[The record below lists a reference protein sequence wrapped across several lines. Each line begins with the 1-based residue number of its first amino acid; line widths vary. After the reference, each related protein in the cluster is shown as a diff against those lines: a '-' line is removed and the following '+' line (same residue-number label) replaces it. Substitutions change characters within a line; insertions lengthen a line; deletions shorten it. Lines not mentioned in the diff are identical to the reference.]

1 MVSPLTFRSLL
12 RSPAFL
18 FGIAATLAVGVGAL
32 TVTFGIVS
40 AAVLRQPPFEGADRL
55 ATLYIVRNEI
65 GEPPQRR
72 ERWSYPRYELLRESQ
87 RSFEAVSSY
96 SNPTLTL
103 SGSGEAELVRGELVS
118 PSYFPLLRV
127 RAVIG
132 RTFAESED
140 EAARPTPVAM
150 LSYNLWRRRWA
161 SDSTLVGQAIRV
173 NGMMLT
179 VVGILPQDFHGLSG
193 SADMWVPSTMA
204 PQLTYADY
212 VRTNQNFISV
222 VGRLR
227 QGLTIQDARSE
238 LEVLGASINRTLPS
252 NPDYPNERVWAT
264 ALTLNQARVDPTLK
278 RSLVV
283 LVSAVALL
291 HLLACANVT
300 NLLLGRAAT
309 RRRDA
314 AVRLAIGSSSGRL
327 FRHLLG
333 EYLALAVP
341 AALFGVLLA
350 WWTSALLTPPTNVW
364 AARNFYGSL
373 AAFDT
378 PDFGAREVAFG
389 VALAVVTAFL
399 VAIPAA
405 LSAFKIDVYNEIR
418 SGSQGIASGAIR
430 LGRPTLRG
438 VIVAIEASLAVLLVV
453 SAGLLIDSF
462 QRMRRTRVGADTS
475 NVLTFWIIPSEARVP
490 PGNGSAQY
498 VSRVLDEM
506 SRVPGVVSASVD
518 GGAPLAGTARGSLYI
533 VGQPTPPAHEAPPIL
548 RHYVSPNHFSTLG
561 IPLKRGRVFTAS
573 DGAGGPKVTVIS
585 EGAAQKFWPNEDP
598 IGRRVWFTGSS
609 AAFGSAD
616 SSAEIVGIV
625 GDVMYEPLDRQPN
638 RASFYTPYTQF
649 TYASRMVFLKTT
661 GDPLAIVPAVRTAL
675 RSADPDV
682 AMRDVQTLDEIVN
695 GSWARTRFEA
705 RLFGGFGIA
714 ALLLAASGIFAVLA
728 YAVANRTRE
737 FGVRIALGAKREHVM
752 RVVLGEGLAFP
763 MIGMLAGIAAAFA
776 ATRVLRS
783 SLYEVSPLEPRVFI
797 GTVVLLL
804 LAAVLACLI
813 PAWRATRANP
823 MEAIRAE

>member
-1 MVSPLTFRSLL
+1 MVSPVTLRSLL

-32 TVTFGIVS
+32 TVTFGLVN
-40 AAVLRQPPFEGADRL
+40 AAMFRQPPFEGADRL

-72 ERWSYPRYELLRESQ
+72 ERWSYPRYELLRQSQ
-87 RSFEAVSSY
+87 RSFETVSSY

-103 SGSGEAELVRGELVS
+103 SGSGEAELLRGELVS
-118 PSYFPLLRV
+118 PSYFPLLRI

-140 EAARPTPVAM
+140 ETAKPTPVAL

-161 SDSTLVGQAIRV
+161 SDSSLVGQAIRV

-193 SADMWVPSTMA
+193 TADIWVPSTMA

-252 NPDYPNERVWAT
+252 DPEYPNERVWAT
-264 ALTLNQARVDPTLK
+264 ALTLNQARIDPGLK
-278 RSLVV
+278 RSLFV

-314 AVRLAIGSSSGRL
+314 AVRLAIGSSAGRL

-341 AALFGVLLA
+341 AALLGVLLA

-378 PDFGAREVAFG
+378 PGFGAREVAFG

-405 LSAFKIDVYNEIR
+405 LSAFNVDVYNEIR

-430 LGRPTLRG
+430 LARPTLRG

-462 QRMRRTRVGADTS
+462 QRMRRTQVGANTS
-475 NVLTFWIIPSEARVP
+475 NVLTFWILPSEARIP
-490 PGNGSAQY
+490 AGGGAAQY
-498 VSRVLDEM
+498 VSRVLDAM

-518 GGAPLAGTARGSLYI
+518 GGAPLAGTARGLLYI
-533 VGQPTPPAHEAPPIL
+533 LGQPTPPAYLAPPIL
-548 RHYVSPNHFSTLG
+548 RHYVSPNHFATLG

-573 DGAGGPKVTVIS
+573 DVAGAPKVTVIS
-585 EGAAQKFWPNEDP
+585 EGAARQFWPNEDP

-609 AAFGSAD
+609 AFESPD

-625 GDVMYEPLDRQPN
+625 GDVMYEPLDRPPN
-638 RASFYTPYTQF
+638 RASFYTPYMQF
-649 TYASRMVFLKTT
+649 TYASRVVFLRTT
-661 GDPLAIVPAVRTAL
+661 GDPLAVVPAVRTAL
-675 RSADPDV
+675 RTADPDV
-682 AMRDVQTLDEIVN
+682 AMRDVQTLDDIVN

-763 MIGMLAGIAAAFA
+763 VIGMLAGIAASFA

-797 GTVVLLL
+797 GTVALLL
-804 LAAVLACLI
+804 IAAVVACLI
-813 PAWRATRANP
+813 PAWRATRADP

>member
-1 MVSPLTFRSLL
+1 MASLLTLRSLL
-12 RSPAFL
+12 RSPAL
-18 FGIAATLAVGVGAL
+18 ALGVGATLAVGVGAL
-32 TVTFGIVS
+32 AVTFGIVN
-40 AAVLRQPPFEGADRL
+40 AAVMREPPFEDASRVT
-55 ATLYIVRNEI
+55 ALYIVRNPI
-65 GEPPQRR
+65 GEPPQQRQ
-72 ERWSYPRYELLRESQ
+72 RWSYPRYELLRTSQ
-87 RSFEAVSSY
+87 RSFETVASY

-103 SGSGEAELVRGELVS
+103 SGTGEAELVRGELVS

-127 RAVIG
+127 RALIG
-132 RTFAESED
+132 RTFVDTED
-140 EAARPTPVAM
+140 EVARPTPVAL

-161 SDSTLVGQAIRV
+161 SDSALVGQAIRV
-173 NGMMLT
+173 NGTMLT

-227 QGLTIQDARSE
+227 PGVTLQDARSE
-238 LEVLGASINRTLPS
+238 LSVLGASINRTMPS
-252 NPDYPNERVWAT
+252 DPQQPNEKVSAT
-264 ALTLNQARVDPTLK
+264 ALTLNQARVDPRVK
-278 RSLVV
+278 RSLAV

-300 NLLLGRAAT
+300 NLLLGRAAK

-314 AVRLAIGSSSGRL
+314 AVRLALGSGAGRL

-333 EYLALAVP
+333 EHLALAVP

-364 AARNFYGSL
+364 AARNFHGSL

-378 PDFGAREVAFG
+378 PVFGTREALFG
-389 VALAVVTAFL
+389 IALAILTAFL

-405 LSAFKIDVYNEIR
+405 LSAFKVDVYNEIR

-438 VIVAIEASLAVLLVV
+438 VIVALEASLAVLLVV

-462 QRMRRTRVGADTS
+462 QRMRQTRVGADTS
-475 NVLTFWIIPSEARVP
+475 NVLTFWITPSEARIP
-490 PGNGSAQY
+490 AGSGSAQY
-498 VSRVLDEM
+498 VGRVLDAM

-518 GGAPLAGTARGSLYI
+518 GGAPLAGTARGLLYI
-533 VGQPTPPAHEAPPIL
+533 VGQPTPPVYEAPPVL
-548 RHYVSPNHFSTLG
+548 RHYISPNHFATLR
-561 IPLKRGRVFTAS
+561 IPLKRGRVFT
-573 DGAGGPKVTVIS
+573 DRDVEGAPKVTVIS

-598 IGRRVWFTGSS
+598 IGRRVWFSGSS
-609 AAFGSAD
+609 AFGSAD

-649 TYASRMVFLKTT
+649 TYASRIVFLRTT
-661 GDPLAIVPAVRTAL
+661 GDPLAIVPAARTAL
-675 RSADPDV
+675 QSVDPDV

-763 MIGMLAGIAAAFA
+763 VIGILVGIAGAFA
-776 ATRVLRS
+776 ATRVLRA
-783 SLYEVSPLEPRVFI
+783 SLYEVSPLEPRVFV
-797 GTVVLLL
+797 GTVLLLL

>member
-1 MVSPLTFRSLL
+1 MASPLTLRSLL
-12 RSPAFL
+12 RSPAL
-18 FGIAATLAVGVGAL
+18 ALGVGATLAVGVAAL
-32 TVTFGIVS
+32 TVTFGIVN
-40 AAVLRQPPFEGADRL
+40 AALFREPPFEHADRL
-55 ATLYIVRNEI
+55 AALYIVRNPV
-65 GEPPQRR
+65 GEPPQQRQ
-72 ERWSYPRYELLRESQ
+72 RWSFARYELLRESQ
-87 RSFEAVSSY
+87 RSFERVASY
-96 SNPTLTL
+96 SNPSLTL
-103 SGSGEAELVRGELVS
+103 SGSGEAELVYGELVS
-118 PSYFPLLRV
+118 ATYFPLLRV
-127 RAVIG
+127 RALIG

-140 EAARPTPVAM
+140 EVARPTPIVL
-150 LSYNLWRRRWA
+150 LSYTLWRRRWA
-161 SDSTLVGQAIRV
+161 SDSTLVGRAIRV
-173 NGMMLT
+173 NGTMLT

-193 SADMWVPSTMA
+193 RADIWIPNTMA

-227 QGLTIQDARSE
+227 DGVALEDARSE
-238 LEVLGASINRTLPS
+238 LSVLGASINRTIPS
-252 NPDYPNERVWAT
+252 DPDQPNERVTAT
-264 ALTLNQARVDPTLK
+264 TMTLNQARVDPAVR

-300 NLLLGRAAT
+300 NLLLGRAAK

-314 AVRLAIGSSSGRL
+314 AVRLAMGSSAGRL

-333 EYLALAVP
+333 GYLALAVP
-341 AALFGVLLA
+341 AALVGVLLA

-364 AARNFYGSL
+364 AARNFYGAL

-378 PDFGAREVAFG
+378 PVFGTREALFG
-389 VALAVVTAFL
+389 VALAIVTAFL
-399 VAIPAA
+399 VATPAA
-405 LSAFKIDVYNEIR
+405 LSAFKLDVYNEIR

-438 VIVAIEASLAVLLVV
+438 VIVALEASLAVVLVV

-462 QRMRRTRVGADTS
+462 QRMRQTRVGVDTS
-475 NVLTFWIIPSEARVP
+475 NVLTFWVIPAESRVP
-490 PGNGSAQY
+490 AGGAAQY
-498 VSRVLDEM
+498 VTRVLDAM

-518 GGAPLAGTARGSLYI
+518 GGAPLAGTARGLLYI
-533 VGQPTPPAHEAPPIL
+533 VGQPTPPAYAAPPIL
-548 RHYVSPNHFSTLG
+548 RHYVSPNHFRTLG
-561 IPLKRGRVFTAS
+561 ISLKRGRVFTDS
-573 DGAGGPKVTVIS
+573 DVEGSPKVTVIS
-585 EGAAQKFWPNEDP
+585 EGAAQQFWPNEDP
-598 IGRRVWFTGSS
+598 IGKLVWFSASS
-609 AAFGSAD
+609 GFSSAD

-625 GDVMYEPLDRQPN
+625 SDVTYEPLDRRPN

-649 TYASRMVFLKTT
+649 TYASRMVFLRTS
-661 GDPLAIVPAVRTAL
+661 GEPLAVVPAARTAL
-675 RSADPDV
+675 QSVDPDV

-728 YAVANRTRE
+728 YAVASRTRE
-737 FGVRIALGAKREHVM
+737 FGVRIALGADRGHVM

-763 MIGMLAGIAAAFA
+763 VIGMLAGIAAAFA
-776 ATRVLRS
+776 ATRILRS
-783 SLYEVSPLEPRVFI
+783 SLYEVSPLEPRVFA

-804 LAAVLACLI
+804 IAAVVACLI

>member
-1 MVSPLTFRSLL
+1 MASLLTLRSLL
-12 RSPAFL
+12 RSPAL
-18 FGIAATLAVGVGAL
+18 ALGVGATLAVGVGAL
-32 TVTFGIVS
+32 AVTFGIVN
-40 AAVLRQPPFEGADRL
+40 AAVMREPPFEDASRVT
-55 ATLYIVRNEI
+55 ALYIVRNPI
-65 GEPPQRR
+65 GEPPQQRQ
-72 ERWSYPRYELLRESQ
+72 RWSYPRYELLRKSQ
-87 RSFEAVSSY
+87 RSFETVASY

-103 SGSGEAELVRGELVS
+103 SGVGEAELVRGELVS

-127 RAVIG
+127 RALIG
-132 RTFAESED
+132 RTFVDTED
-140 EAARPTPVAM
+140 EVARPTPVAL

-161 SDSTLVGQAIRV
+161 SDSALVGQAIRV
-173 NGMMLT
+173 NGTMLT

-193 SADMWVPSTMA
+193 SADMWMPSTMA

-238 LEVLGASINRTLPS
+238 LTVLGASINRTIPS
-252 NPDYPNERVWAT
+252 DPQQPNERVSAT
-264 ALTLNQARVDPTLK
+264 ALTLNQARVDPALK
-278 RSLVV
+278 RSLAV

-300 NLLLGRAAT
+300 NLLLGRAAK

-314 AVRLAIGSSSGRL
+314 AVRLALGSSAGRL

-333 EYLALAVP
+333 EHLALAVP

-378 PDFGAREVAFG
+378 PVFGTREALFG
-389 VALAVVTAFL
+389 IALAILTAFL

-405 LSAFKIDVYNEIR
+405 LSAFKVDVYNEIR

-438 VIVAIEASLAVLLVV
+438 VIVALEASLAVLLVV

-462 QRMRRTRVGADTS
+462 QRMRQTRVGADSS
-475 NVLTFWIIPSEARVP
+475 NVLTFWITPSEARIP
-490 PGNGSAQY
+490 AGSGSARY
-498 VSRVLDEM
+498 VGRVLDAM

-518 GGAPLAGTARGSLYI
+518 GGAPLAGTARGLLYI
-533 VGQPTPPAHEAPPIL
+533 VGQPTPPVYEAPPVL
-548 RHYVSPNHFSTLG
+548 RHYISPNHFATLR
-561 IPLKRGRVFTAS
+561 IPLKRGRVFTDRDAE
-573 DGAGGPKVTVIS
+573 GAPKVTVIS

-598 IGRRVWFTGSS
+598 IGRRVWFSGSS
-609 AAFGSAD
+609 AFGSAD

-649 TYASRMVFLKTT
+649 TYASRIVFLRTT
-661 GDPLAIVPAVRTAL
+661 GDPLAMVPAARTAL
-675 RSADPDV
+675 QSVDPDV

-763 MIGMLAGIAAAFA
+763 VIGILVGIAGAFA

-783 SLYEVSPLEPRVFI
+783 SLYEVSPLEPRVFV
-797 GTVVLLL
+797 GTVLLLL

>member
-1 MVSPLTFRSLL
+1 MASLLTFRSLL
-12 RSPAFL
+12 RSPAL
-18 FGIAATLAVGVGAL
+18 GLGVAATLAVGVAAL
-32 TVTFGIVS
+32 SVTFGIVN
-40 AAVLRQPPFEGADRL
+40 AALFREPPFEHADRL
-55 ATLYIVRNEI
+55 AALYIVRNPI
-65 GEPPQRR
+65 GEPPQQRQ
-72 ERWSYPRYELLRESQ
+72 RWSFARYELLRDTQ
-87 RSFEAVSSY
+87 RSFESVASY
-96 SNPTLTL
+96 SNPSFTL
-103 SGSGEAELVRGELVS
+103 SGSGEAELVYGELVTAT
-118 PSYFPLLRV
+118 YFPLLRV
-127 RAVIG
+127 RALMG
-132 RTFAESED
+132 RTFAETED
-140 EAARPTPVAM
+140 EVARPTPVVL
-150 LSYNLWRRRWA
+150 LSYTLWRRRWA
-161 SDSTLVGQAIRV
+161 SDSALVGRAIRV
-173 NGMMLT
+173 NGTMLT
-179 VVGILPQDFHGLSG
+179 VIGILPQDFHGLSG
-193 SADMWVPSTMA
+193 RADIWVPSTMA

-222 VGRLR
+222 IGRLR
-227 QGLTIQDARSE
+227 DGVSLEDARSE
-238 LEVLGASINRTLPS
+238 LSVLGASINRTIPS
-252 NPDYPNERVWAT
+252 DPDQPNERVTAT
-264 ALTLNQARVDPTLK
+264 TMTLNQARVDPAVR

-300 NLLLGRAAT
+300 NLLLGRAAK

-314 AVRLAIGSSSGRL
+314 AVRLAMGSSAGRL

-341 AALFGVLLA
+341 AALVGVLLA

-364 AARNFYGSL
+364 AARNFYGVL

-378 PDFGAREVAFG
+378 PVFGTREALFG
-389 VALAVVTAFL
+389 VALAIVTAFL
-399 VAIPAA
+399 VATPAA
-405 LSAFKIDVYNEIR
+405 LSAFKLDVYNEIR

-438 VIVAIEASLAVLLVV
+438 VIVALEASLAVVLVV

-462 QRMRRTRVGADTS
+462 QRMRQTRVGVDTS
-475 NVLTFWIIPSEARVP
+475 NVLTFWVIPAESRVP
-490 PGNGSAQY
+490 AGGAAQY
-498 VSRVLDEM
+498 VTRVLDAM

-518 GGAPLAGTARGSLYI
+518 GGAPLAGTARGLLYI
-533 VGQPTPPAHEAPPIL
+533 VGQPTPPAYAAPPIL
-548 RHYVSPNHFSTLG
+548 RHYVSPNHFRTLG
-561 IPLKRGRVFTAS
+561 ISLKRGRVFT
-573 DGAGGPKVTVIS
+573 DGDADGSPKVTVIS
-585 EGAAQKFWPNEDP
+585 EGAAQQFWPNEDP
-598 IGRRVWFTGSS
+598 IGKRVWFSASS
-609 AAFGSAD
+609 GFASPD

-625 GDVMYEPLDRQPN
+625 SDVMYEPLDRRPN

-649 TYASRMVFLKTT
+649 TYASRLVFLRTS
-661 GDPLAIVPAVRTAL
+661 GDPLAVVPAARTAL
-675 RSADPDV
+675 QSVDPDV

-728 YAVANRTRE
+728 YAVASRTRE
-737 FGVRIALGAKREHVM
+737 FGVRIALGADRGHVM

-763 MIGMLAGIAAAFA
+763 VIGMLAGIAAAFA
-776 ATRVLRS
+776 ATQVLRA
-783 SLYEVSPLEPRVFI
+783 SLYEVSPLEPRVFV

-804 LAAVLACLI
+804 IASVVACLI

>member
-1 MVSPLTFRSLL
+1 MVLLMPFRPLFRSPGLL
-12 RSPAFL
+12 L
-18 FGIAATLAVGVGAL
+18 GVVATLAVGVGAL
-32 TVTFGIVS
+32 TVTFGIVN
-40 AAVLRQPPFEGADRL
+40 AAVMREPPFEDASRVT
-55 ATLYIVRNEI
+55 ALYIVRNPI
-65 GEPPQRR
+65 GEPPQQRQ
-72 ERWSYPRYELLRESQ
+72 RWSYPRYELLRESQ
-87 RSFEAVSSY
+87 RSFETVASY

-103 SGSGEAELVRGELVS
+103 SGTGEAELVRGELVS
-118 PSYFPLLRV
+118 PDYFPLLRV
-127 RAVIG
+127 RALIG
-132 RTFAESED
+132 RTFAASED
-140 EAARPTPVAM
+140 EVARPTPVAL

-193 SADMWVPSTMA
+193 SADIWIPSTMA

-227 QGLTIQDARSE
+227 PGVTLQDARSE
-238 LEVLGASINRTLPS
+238 LNVLGASINRAIPS
-252 NPDYPNERVWAT
+252 DPQQPNERVSAT
-264 ALTLNQARVDPTLK
+264 ALTLNQARVDRAVK
-278 RSLVV
+278 RSLAV
-283 LVSAVALL
+283 LMSAVALL

-300 NLLLGRAAT
+300 NLLLGRAAQ

-314 AVRLAIGSSSGRL
+314 AVRLAIGSSAGRL

-333 EYLALAVP
+333 EYLALAAP

-378 PDFGAREVAFG
+378 PSFGAREAAFG
-389 VALAVVTAFL
+389 VALAILTALL

-405 LSAFKIDVYNEIR
+405 LSAFKVDVYNEIR

-475 NVLTFWIIPSEARVP
+475 NVLTFWIIPSEARIP
-490 PGNGSAQY
+490 PGDGSAQY
-498 VSRVLDEM
+498 VSRVLDAM

-518 GGAPLAGTARGSLYI
+518 GGAPLAGTARGTLYI
-533 VGQPTPPAHEAPPIL
+533 VGQPTPPAYEAPPIL
-548 RHYVSPNHFSTLG
+548 RHYVSPNHFATLG

-573 DGAGGPKVTVIS
+573 DVAGGPKVTVIS

-616 SSAEIVGIV
+616 SSAEIIGIV
-625 GDVMYEPLDRQPN
+625 GDVVYEPLDRPPN

-649 TYASRMVFLKTT
+649 TYASRMVFLRTS
-661 GDPLAIVPAVRTAL
+661 GDPLAIVPAVRVAL
-675 RSADPDV
+675 RGVDPDV

-763 MIGMLAGIAAAFA
+763 VIGMLVGIAAAFA

-797 GTVVLLL
+797 GTVLLLL
-804 LAAVLACLI
+804 LAAIVACLI